1 MSHKTVLSLQQ
12 MSRWISWR
20 Q

>member
-12 MSRWISWR
+12 MSQWISWR